1 MVQYRRLTDMLFV
14 LSINASVV
22 ISREEFT
29 TASSRYH
36 GQEEEHNMAGDGAGS
51 GRGVKEKK

>member
-1 MVQYRRLTDMLFV
+1 MLFV